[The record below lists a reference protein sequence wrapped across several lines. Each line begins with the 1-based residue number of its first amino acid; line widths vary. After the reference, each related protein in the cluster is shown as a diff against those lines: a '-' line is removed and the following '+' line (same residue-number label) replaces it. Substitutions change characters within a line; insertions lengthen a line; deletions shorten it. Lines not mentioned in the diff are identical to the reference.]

1 MYGARVQ
8 REMMLERA
16 PLPLQDTTVYAVN
29 EVAWRSLAAKGVGAT
44 GQPSLQ
50 STSRPSDGAART
62 RGSHPAP
69 GFPASRTGSAPVALS
84 GKGACSRRHRRVL
97 RSGLQQ
103 SDGKA
108 SPANPQP
115 HRSLDK
121 LIDLISLVIRD

>member
-69 GFPASRTGSAPVALS
+69 GFPAFRTGRAPSLCRGKAPPLLVTDERSAP
-84 GKGACSRRHRRVL
+84 
-97 RSGLQQ
+97 
-103 SDGKA
+103 A
-108 SPANPQP
+108 SSKVMAKQAPRTP
-115 HRSLDK
+115 SLTDH
-121 LIDLISLVIRD
+121 